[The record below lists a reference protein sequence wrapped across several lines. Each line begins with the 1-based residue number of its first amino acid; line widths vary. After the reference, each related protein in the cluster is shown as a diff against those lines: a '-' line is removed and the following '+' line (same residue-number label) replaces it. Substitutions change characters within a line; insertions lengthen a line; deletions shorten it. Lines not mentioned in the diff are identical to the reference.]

1 MNRPCDSSLVREML
15 SRAETENASAG
26 GREAYRPEG
35 LNPAFGMQSDGLYRL
50 SDTQAQEI
58 LQMRL
63 QRLTGLEQDKII
75 GEYREVMAQIADLL
89 DILAPPER
97 ITAIITDELSAVKAE
112 FGDERR
118 SRIELNATELNT
130 EDLITPQDMVVTMS
144 HSG

>member
-1 MNRPCDSSLVREML
+1 ML
-15 SRAETENASAG
+15 TRAESDNGAAG

-35 LNPAFGMQSDGLYRL
+35 PHPAFGMQADGLYKL

-89 DILAPPER
+89 DILARPER
-97 ITAIITDELSAVKAE
+97 ITAIIVDELTSIRAE
-112 FGDERR
+112 FGDARR
-118 SRIELNATELNT
+118 SKIELNATELNT

-144 HSG
+144 HAGYVKSH